1 MLDLFND
8 IPAFVAAAKAGS
20 FSAAGRDLNLSR
32 SAIGKAIARI
42 EARLGVRLFSRTTRA
57 QRLTEEGRAFLAR
70 CVRATDELLEGAAF
84 LEAGRSSITGVLKVT
99 MPVLYG
105 RLKVA
110 PTLLALA
117 CDHPQLTLELDLRD
131 RRVSLVEE
139 GFDLAVRSGSI
150 GSVAGLS
157 TCVVGRHATVL
168 CAAPSLVERL
178 GMPGSLDDLGRYDAI
193 VYHRDGVTEPWM
205 FPGEDGRQLSIE
217 PASRIRAAD
226 LGIILDA
233 AISGRGVAWL
243 PDWLIEDALKTG
255 RLIRLLPDLPARH
268 HDIHLLWATA
278 PILPARLQVAIAA
291 LTEASDT

>member
-20 FSAAGRDLNLSR
+20 FSAAGRDLHLSR
-32 SAIGKAIARI
+32 SAVGKAIARI
-42 EARLGVRLFSRTTRA
+42 EARLGVRLFIRTTRA
-57 QRLTEEGRAFLAR
+57 QLLTEEGRAFLAR

-84 LEAGRSSITGVLKVT
+84 LEAGRSNIRGMLKVT

-110 PTLLALA
+110 PLLLRLSEE
-117 CDHPQLTLELDLRD
+117 HTELTIEMDLRD
-131 RRVSLVEE
+131 RPVSLVEE
-139 GFDLAVRSGSI
+139 GFDLAVRSGPT

-157 TCVVGRHATVL
+157 SCVVSRHATVL

-178 GMPGSLDDLGRYDAI
+178 GMPGSLGDLGQYDAI
-193 VYHRDGVTEPWM
+193 VYHRDGWTEPWM
-205 FPGEDGRQLSIE
+205 FPGEDGHHVLIE
-217 PASRIRAAD
+217 PVSRIRAAD

-233 AISGRGVAWL
+233 AVSGRGVAWL
-243 PDWLIEDALKTG
+243 PDWLIEDALETG

-268 HDIHLLWATA
+268 HDIHLLWATT
-278 PILPARLQVAIAA
+278 PVMPARLQVAIAA
-291 LTEASDT
+291 LTKVSNT

>member
-32 SAIGKAIARI
+32 SAVGKAIARI

-57 QRLTEEGRAFLAR
+57 QLLTEEGRAFLAR

-84 LEAGRSSITGVLKVT
+84 LEAGRSSIRGVLKVT

-110 PTLLALA
+110 PLLLRLA
-117 CDHPQLTLELDLRD
+117 DEHPELTIELDLRD

-139 GFDLAVRSGSI
+139 GFDLAVRSGPI

-157 TCVVGRHATVL
+157 SCVVGRHATAL
-168 CAAPSLVERL
+168 CAAPSLIERL
-178 GMPGSLDDLGRYDAI
+178 GMPTSLDDLGRYDAI
-193 VYHRDGVTEPWM
+193 VYHRDGWTEPWIS
-205 FPGEDGRQLSIE
+205 PDTDGRQVSVE

-226 LGIILDA
+226 LGVILDA
-233 AISGRGVAWL
+233 AVSGRGVAWL
-243 PDWLIEDALKTG
+243 PDWLIEHALDTG
-255 RLIRLLPDLPARH
+255 RLIRLLSDLPARH
-268 HDIHLLWATA
+268 HDIHLLWATT
-278 PILPARLQVAIAA
+278 PVLPARLQVAIAA
-291 LTEASDT
+291 LTEAV